1 LSLGRES
8 FVMPDGLRT
17 TVRGVIDRRVGA
29 SERTSVL
36 ASLTG
41 ADLLSLGALFLAWTS
56 VLAFIRGAPNHALLL
71 MFGGYALDK
80 LDGAYARW
88 RGVSSPFGRQ
98 IDSFIDVFVYL
109 VTGALLFHYA
119 VSPHPLVGAVV
130 GFLILAFGGLRLV
143 RHNAEGFGDES
154 GTSYYHGT
162 TVVHTNLVVVA
173 SYLLIY
179 LLPLWNGWVAA
190 VVVALACPPMVSD
203 YRSYKTRASHAL
215 AGGAAL
221 LAAGLVVLIELG
233 HL

>member
-1 LSLGRES
+1 
-8 FVMPDGLRT
+8 MPDGLRT
-17 TVRGVIDRRVGA
+17 TIRGVLDRRVAGA
-29 SERTSVL
+29 GERTNVL

-56 VLAFIRGAPNHALLL
+56 ILAFLRGAPTNAVLL

-80 LDGAYARW
+80 ADGAYARW

-119 VSPHPLVGAVV
+119 VSPHPVVSAVV

-143 RHNAEGFGDES
+143 RHNAEGFGDEG

-173 SYLLIY
+173 SYLLFH
-179 LLPLWNGWVAA
+179 LLPLWNGWLAA
-190 VVVALACPPMVSD
+190 AAVALACPPMVSD
-203 YRSYKTRASHAL
+203 YKSYKSPAGHAL
-215 AGGAAL
+215 AAGAVLVAAAL
-221 LAAGLVVLIELG
+221 VVIVDLGGL
-233 HL
+233 

>member
-1 LSLGRES
+1 
-8 FVMPDGLRT
+8 MPDGLRT
-17 TVRGVIDRRVGA
+17 AVRGVIDRRVEA
-29 SERTSVL
+29 SERTCVL

-56 VLAFIRGAPNHALLL
+56 VLAFLRGAPNHAVLL
-71 MFGGYALDK
+71 MFGGHVLDK

-119 VSPHPLVGAVV
+119 VSPHPLVSAVV
-130 GFLILAFGGLRLV
+130 GFLVLAFGGLRLV

-162 TVVHTNLVVVA
+162 TVVHTCAVVLLCYVA
-173 SYLLIY
+173 SALLRF
-179 LLPLWNGWVAA
+179 WNGWIAA
-190 VVVALACPPMVSD
+190 VLVACAAPLMISEYRAPKTAAAHVVLGLLSIGVAGVAL
-203 YRSYKTRASHAL
+203 
-215 AGGAAL
+215 
-221 LAAGLVVLIELG
+221 GLELG
-233 HL
+233 YL